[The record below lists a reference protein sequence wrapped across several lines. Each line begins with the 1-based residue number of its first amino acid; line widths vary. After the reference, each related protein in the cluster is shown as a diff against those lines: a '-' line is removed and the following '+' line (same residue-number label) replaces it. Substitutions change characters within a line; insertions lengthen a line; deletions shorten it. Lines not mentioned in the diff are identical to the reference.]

1 MQKRIR
7 KGGLMK
13 KIYSFD
19 GKKRII
25 DNFDDEPSPLWLG
38 RRFGA
43 HREEEPPQEIDAGD
57 EKQIEN

>member
-1 MQKRIR
+1 
-7 KGGLMK
+7 MK

-25 DNFDDEPSPLWLG
+25 DNFDTDPSPLHLG
-38 RRFGA
+38 QKFNAYGDDDA
-43 HREEEPPQEIDAGD
+43 PPQEIEAEE

>member
-1 MQKRIR
+1 MKKRTR

-38 RRFGA
+38 QRFGA
-43 HREEEPPQEIDAGD
+43 YREDEQPQEIEGEG